1 MTARAKQDREP
12 AGSLAVARVCVDVP
26 LPHLDRTFDYRVPA
40 DLDAKARPGTRVKVR
55 FSGQL
60 VDGWLLD
67 RVEETAHEG
76 RLAWL
81 EKVVSAEPVLDP
93 QVVRAAREVADRY
106 AGSLADV
113 LRLAVPPRQAKV
125 ETEPGVPAPDG
136 VPAAPPFDGWRR
148 YPAGEPFLRA
158 LAEGRAPRAVW
169 SALPGEQW
177 PARIAEAVAA
187 TLHSGRGAVVVVA
200 DARDLERLDAALT
213 ALLGPDRHVALA
225 AALGPSERYR
235 RFLRARRGQVA
246 AVVGTR
252 SAALAPVAELGLV
265 ALWDDGDDLHA
276 EPRSP
281 YPHVRQILLTR
292 AQQTGAAVLV
302 GGFARTAE
310 AQLLLATGW
319 AKEVAAHR
327 DQVRRAAP
335 AVLPADDSQLARD
348 PAAASARLPSV
359 AWQAAREALAAN
371 APVLVQVPRRG
382 YVPAV
387 SCQDCRERARCT
399 RCSGPLALGGSGS
412 VAACRWCARP
422 AAGWTCP
429 ACGGRRLRAAVT
441 GVRRTAEELGRALPG
456 VPVRTSGKDA
466 VLATVPAEAALV
478 LSTPGAEPV
487 AEGGY
492 GAVLLLDS
500 WALLTRADLR
510 ATEEA
515 ARRWFNAAA
524 LARPGERGGKVV
536 VVADGGL
543 ATVQALVRWDPAW
556 LADRELGE
564 RRELGFPPAARLAS
578 LTGPAAAVNEFLD
591 VARLPD
597 GVQVLGPLP
606 VGEDEERMLL
616 RTARGGGLAL
626 AKALHDA
633 AGVRSLRKAAHPVR
647 IQLDPHEL

>member
-1 MTARAKQDREP
+1 
-12 AGSLAVARVCVDVP
+12 
-26 LPHLDRTFDYRVPA
+26 
-40 DLDAKARPGTRVKVR
+40 
-55 FSGQL
+55 
-60 VDGWLLD
+60 
-67 RVEETAHEG
+67 
-76 RLAWL
+76 
-81 EKVVSAEPVLDP
+81 
-93 QVVRAAREVADRY
+93 
-106 AGSLADV
+106 
-113 LRLAVPPRQAKV
+113 
-125 ETEPGVPAPDG
+125 
-136 VPAAPPFDGWRR
+136 
-148 YPAGEPFLRA
+148 
-158 LAEGRAPRAVW
+158 
-169 SALPGEQW
+169 
-177 PARIAEAVAA
+177 
-187 TLHSGRGAVVVVA
+187 
-200 DARDLERLDAALT
+200 
-213 ALLGPDRHVALA
+213 
-225 AALGPSERYR
+225 
-235 RFLRARRGQVA
+235 
-246 AVVGTR
+246 
-252 SAALAPVAELGLV
+252 
-265 ALWDDGDDLHA
+265 
-276 EPRSP
+276 
-281 YPHVRQILLTR
+281 
-292 AQQTGAAVLV
+292 
-302 GGFARTAE
+302 
-310 AQLLLATGW
+310 
-319 AKEVAAHR
+319 
-327 DQVRRAAP
+327 
-335 AVLPADDSQLARD
+335 
-348 PAAASARLPSV
+348 
-359 AWQAAREALAAN
+359 
-371 APVLVQVPRRG
+371 
-382 YVPAV
+382 
-387 SCQDCRERARCT
+387 
-399 RCSGPLALGGSGS
+399 

-466 VLATVPAEAALV
+466 VLATVAAEAALV

-556 LADRELGE
+556 LAERELGE

-578 LTGPAAAVNEFLD
+578 LTGPAAAVSEFLD

-597 GVQVLGPLP
+597 GVQLLGPLP